1 MLAHQGGPV
10 DRRNHH
16 TCATG
21 VIMEFGT
28 GYPGYN
34 TVMPKSCGTVGEILK
49 QNGYNTSFF
58 GKCHNVPD
66 WQTSQA
72 GPFDRW
78 PTGQGFEYF
87 YGFLGAE
94 PAQWDPALFEGTK
107 PVQKARGDKN

>member
-1 MLAHQGGPV
+1 M
-10 DRRNHH
+10 
-16 TCATG
+16 
-21 VIMEFGT
+21 
-28 GYPGYN
+28 
-34 TVMPKSCGTVGEILK
+34 GEILK

-87 YGFLGAE
+87 YGFLG
-94 PAQWDPALFEGTK
+94 
-107 PVQKARGDKN
+107 R